1 MTIYINNE
9 KYEIFEGARVV
20 DAINL
25 YLNSSELL
33 RDHVATE
40 VTDQYG
46 NKLMDK
52 GRLLPDSVLIIDSEL
67 C

>member
-9 KYEIFEGARVV
+9 KFEIFEGARVI
-20 DAINL
+20 DAINM
-25 YLNSSELL
+25 YLNSNELL
-33 RDHVATE
+33 HDHVVTE

-52 GRLLPDSVLIIDSEL
+52 GRLLPGAELIIDSEL
-67 C
+67 A